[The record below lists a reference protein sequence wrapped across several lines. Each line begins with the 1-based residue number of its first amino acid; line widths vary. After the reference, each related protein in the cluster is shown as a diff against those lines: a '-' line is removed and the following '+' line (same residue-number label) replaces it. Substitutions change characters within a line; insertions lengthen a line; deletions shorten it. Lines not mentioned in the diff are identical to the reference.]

1 MNTPELTYCDIA
13 LLMVMLIGAV
23 LIFCAVCLIFFNIDK
38 VLYPAVVLRRWIRQR
53 IGPPRSVLIAANQH
67 LRENNILLKQENN
80 LLMAENHRL
89 RMLIAKVK

>member
-1 MNTPELTYCDIA
+1 MTSELTYCDIA

-38 VLYPAVVLRRWIRQR
+38 VLYPAALLRRWIRR
-53 IGPPRSVLIAANQH
+53 RTGPPKNVLISANRQ